1 MSELTAL
8 LRNVRPSSVK
18 IETSQQEQREI
29 QKGYAEEGE
38 DQEEVEKD
46 EEDVHENKDDGNV
59 EE

>member
-18 IETSQQEQREI
+18 IETSQQEQRET
-29 QKGYAEEGE
+29 QKGCAEEGE

-46 EEDVHENKDDGNV
+46 EEDVH
-59 EE
+59 

>member
-29 QKGYAEEGE
+29 QKGCAEEGE

-46 EEDVHENKDDGNV
+46 EDVHENKDDGNV

>member
-8 LRNVRPSSVK
+8 LRNVRSSSVK

-29 QKGYAEEGE
+29 QKGCAGEGE

>member
-29 QKGYAEEGE
+29 QKGCAEEGE

-46 EEDVHENKDDGNV
+46 EEDVHENKDDGKV